1 MAVKEHLLAGGHTCV
16 DIGGTADQERPYY
29 DVAHELA
36 GKVERGE
43 CERGILVCGTGMG
56 MAIVANKHPNVY
68 AAVCED
74 PSAAAK
80 ARSINNAN
88 VLTMGGMVT
97 APFKAK
103 QIVDAFLATAFK
115 SGWNSEIQSF
125 LDQSVSEIQR
135 IESQEFADPNR
146 GTGKGRRTDFCHAP
160 SLARGSRRSIH
171 SMVKGGSGDFLR
183 YKSGKRYV
191 WP

>member
-1 MAVKEHLLAGGHTCV
+1 MKIGLGADPFGVELKEAVKEHLVAGGHTCV
-16 DIGGTADQERPYY
+16 DIGGTEKDSRPYY
-29 DVAHELA
+29 EVAHELA
-36 GKVERGE
+36 EKVETGE

-103 QIVDAFLATAFK
+103 EIVDAFLTTAFK

-125 LDQSVSEIQR
+125 LDRSVTEIQR
-135 IESQEFADPNR
+135 IESEEFGHRKQSR
-146 GTGKGRRTDFCHAP
+146 GT
-160 SLARGSRRSIH
+160 
-171 SMVKGGSGDFLR
+171 
-183 YKSGKRYV
+183 
-191 WP
+191 